1 LQKKLE
7 HISNKPYSHFGAFSN
22 KCTKSK
28 KSPLKSDTITY
39 LFSFNGQE
47 RDDEVSGVGNI
58 MTAEFW
64 EYDARLGRRWNID
77 PATSEKPWMSPYH
90 SFSNKPIL
98 NIDPNGANDDDYKLN
113 KDGSIDL
120 INKTEDP
127 IDRIYATDQK
137 GDVDCSNSIEVE
149 KGVIGNGKY
158 AYISNRKNPESQFVK
173 IDIYKIQGDNNSK
186 RLFEFVAKNAN
197 VEWGL
202 TMTGEKGD
210 AGLNYL
216 TTTHLEGGEF
226 GASSLFNNI
235 INYKG
240 LRFRV
245 HIHNHPRQSNA
256 SPPDIYNARILQKL
270 YPGSQFFIYKSKMDS
285 YSEYNGKSD
294 PMQLLDE
301 LFIRPQK

>member
-1 LQKKLE
+1 V
-7 HISNKPYSHFGAFSN
+7 HFQINALR
-22 KCTKSK
+22 TKNL
-28 KSPLKSDTITY
+28 PLKSDTITY